1 MYITKHFT
9 RHDHFSSPYET
20 DDTCGNCGGDGCDHC
35 KEIFS
40 VSCIEGYFDNRD
52 DATQALKDLYDL
64 IPLEKDTYE
73 IASENHLFIHNNELY
88 AQLFDNNDK
97 KTKMIP
103 CNKNA
108 KIYQI
113 KFDKAMERLAKYKEC
128 KCIDK
133 DSDIEVPCYKYGCTD
148 SSCYRQMKNGMRKDK
163 KYYL

>member
-64 IPLEKDTYE
+64 IPLEKGTYE
-73 IASENHLFIHNNELY
+73 IDSENQLFIHNNDLY
-88 AQLFDNNDK
+88 IEFFDRKDF
-97 KTKMIP
+97 KTKMIQ
-103 CNKNA
+103 CNKDA

-113 KFDKAMERLAKYKEC
+113 KFNKVTERIEKYKNC
-128 KCIDK
+128 TCIDK
-133 DSDIEVPCYKYGCTD
+133 DSNIELPCYKYGCTD
-148 SSCYRQMKNGMRKDK
+148 FSCYIEMRLKTRK
-163 KYYL
+163 ERKHYL